1 MEQGDWA
8 SRKLPT
14 FETGKDGFPRPGKV
28 ARYYREQ
35 TKQRDATWT
44 QKRLAKELGITEK
57 AVRDA
62 ENRDVGYDSMA
73 LRRKVARWFEIPPA
87 LLGLAC
93 LEEELHLGQSI
104 KGCRKSREKTDPLR
118 TQAGLARALGITEKA
133 VRDMENQHKGF
144 DSITRRR
151 LLAYLLTIPPATLGI
166 VTIEEILRERGE
178 QGGYEAAA
186 TNVAIATSTGK
197 KVTLDLAPYQDRLKT
212 IRDRNH
218 SSTAH
223 DLVAQITAD
232 MLSLN
237 VALPYVSRS
246 DETEIRDLLCRYH
259 QLHASILRD
268 QGRYDA
274 AIAELEKAAIVAER
288 AENPRQLA
296 VTLLRLANVFCERAD
311 FSLALAKI
319 DAARGNGRGSNQKLM
334 LANADYTAAIS
345 HYSRARHL
353 EQLPPELK
361 GVLLLG
367 EGNAQLHLAHGNRDA
382 ILAALS
388 LIKQGGKIIA
398 KTKEIL
404 EEEFLIKISDRTYQ
418 NARAAALLAA
428 GWPREALQVLTDVMD
443 LPSEGDMTRMNAYT
457 SYLWSQA
464 YADLGWVDAAATP
477 AQETL
482 EVMKQIKS
490 RVNIARI
497 AGLQGQLS
505 LLDRKNIEVIRLGVM
520 LNGER

>member
-35 TKQRDATWT
+35 TKQRDSTWT

-62 ENRDVGYDSMA
+62 ENRDVGFDSMA

-104 KGCRKSREKTDPLR
+104 KDCRKSREKTDPLR
-118 TQAGLARALGITEKA
+118 TQAGLAKALGITEKA

-151 LLAYLLTIPPATLGI
+151 LLTYLLTIPPATLGI
-166 VTIEEILRERGE
+166 VTIEEVLRQQGE
-178 QGGYEAAA
+178 HEAAA
-186 TNVAIATSTGK
+186 TNVAVVTSIGK

-212 IRDRNH
+212 IYNHYH
-218 SSTAH
+218 SSTAL

-232 MLSLN
+232 MSSLN
-237 VALPYVSRS
+237 AALPYVSRS
-246 DETEIRDLLCRYH
+246 DETEIRNLLCRYH

-268 QGRYDA
+268 WGRYDA
-274 AIAELEKAAIVAER
+274 AIAELKKAVILAER
-288 AENPRQLA
+288 AENPRQLV
-296 VTLLRLANVFCERAD
+296 VTLSRLGHVLHDRGD
-311 FSLALAKI
+311 VTLAQSKI
-319 DAARGNGRGSNQKLM
+319 EAARGNSTGANQELM
-334 LANADYTAAIS
+334 LANADYTAAIG
-345 HYSRARHL
+345 YYTRARNL
-353 EQLPPELK
+353 ERIPPELN
-361 GVLLLG
+361 GILLPG
-367 EGNAQLHLAHGNRDA
+367 EGNAQAHLARGNRDA
-382 ILAALS
+382 IFAALA
-388 LIKQGGKIIA
+388 LVKQGRKIIA
-398 KTKEIL
+398 ETKGIL
-404 EEEFLIKISDRTYQ
+404 EEEFSWRMSDRSYH
-418 NARAAALLAA
+418 NAKASAFLAA
-428 GWPREALQVLTDVMD
+428 GWPREALQELTDAMD
-443 LPSEGDMTRMNAYT
+443 LPPEGDMTRMNAYT
-457 SYLWSQA
+457 TYLWSQA

-490 RVNIARI
+490 RVNVMRI

-505 LLDRKNIEVIRLGVM
+505 LIDSKNIEVIRLGVM
-520 LNGER
+520 LNV